1 MDEIPVSKKTMLGGA
16 SILMGLLLSVYYFLG
31 YFFVNYFTSLGWK
44 DYGSALGLS
53 LLLLFGG
60 IVLFINYG
68 LGNTAIVGFIV
79 GNVIDRIFICSI
91 YSGDVSLGMVLF
103 PTMSSLIMAV
113 VWYKNREVQDL
124 KKPYLLMVLMLVL
137 LIIVHPKLV
146 E

>member
-1 MDEIPVSKKTMLGGA
+1 MLGGA

-31 YFFVNYFTSLGWK
+31 YFFVYYFTSLGWK

-53 LLLLFGG
+53 LLLLVGGVILFGHER
-60 IVLFINYG
+60 F
-68 LGNTAIVGFIV
+68 GNAAILGFIV

-124 KKPYLLMVLMLVL
+124 KKPYLLMVLVLVL

-146 E
+146 EGPMWPW